1 MFLIS
6 VAWLVGNGFFI
17 PQFFFIGIP
26 QQYLGIFDQLR
37 YELHCRWNYQNWIIS
52 IWYRPKCR
60 RFFSMIISLI
70 HHRLRKGDED
80 MFLIYQFSWSET
92 TKKSKKKFLNC
103 IIGVEESRP
112 KLRFR
117 SKLRL
122 KDPRYV
128 NLNFFEIIGWKNSIL
143 SNLKKSL
150 FFRCQNERFFYV
162 DYKKKVYIYIG
173 ESISKK
179 WCANFALFVRKKNFW
194 PFRDLRTI
202 YVNIDITPAIIVT
215 FV

>member
-1 MFLIS
+1 MPAI
-6 VAWLVGNGFFI
+6 FFDDH
-17 PQFFFIGIP
+17 
-26 QQYLGIFDQLR
+26 IFDTSSSPEGRRR
-37 YELHCRWNYQNWIIS
+37 YVSDLPILLKWNNEKI
-52 IWYRPKCR
+52 
-60 RFFSMIISLI
+60 
-70 HHRLRKGDED
+70 
-80 MFLIYQFSWSET
+80 
-92 TKKSKKKFLNC
+92 KKKFLNC

-215 FV
+215 FVW

>member
-70 HHRLRKGDED
+70 HHHLRKGDED
-80 MFLIYQFSWSET
+80 MCLISQFSRSQT
-92 TKKSKKKFLNC
+92 TRKSKKKFLNYVQ
-103 IIGVEESRP
+103 GVEESRP
-112 KLRFR
+112 KLRVRKKF
-117 SKLRL
+117 RL

-128 NLNFFEIIGWKNSIL
+128 NSTIFGAYWLKIL
-143 SNLKKSL
+143 YFIKPKKIVVFSMPKRTIFLCWLQKKSI
-150 FFRCQNERFFYV
+150 
-162 DYKKKVYIYIG
+162 YIYRRI
-173 ESISKK
+173 
-179 WCANFALFVRKKNFW
+179 NQ
-194 PFRDLRTI
+194 
-202 YVNIDITPAIIVT
+202 
-215 FV
+215 

>member
-1 MFLIS
+1 MKKF
-6 VAWLVGNGFFI
+6 V
-17 PQFFFIGIP
+17 
-26 QQYLGIFDQLR
+26 LGIFEKVVITQKSM
-37 YELHCRWNYQNWIIS
+37 HV
-52 IWYRPKCR
+52 
-60 RFFSMIISLI
+60 FSMIISLI
-70 HHRLRKGDED
+70 HHHLRKGDED
-80 MFLIYQFSWSET
+80 MCLISQFGVSQT
-92 TKKSKKKFLNC
+92 TRKSKKKFLNY
-103 IIGVEESRP
+103 ILGVEESRP
-112 KLRFR
+112 KLRVRKKF
-117 SKLRL
+117 RL

-128 NLNFFEIIGWKNSIL
+128 NSTIFEHIGWKYSIL

-150 FFRCQNERFFYV
+150 FIRCQNERFFYV

>member
-37 YELHCRWNYQNWIIS
+37 YELHCHWNYQNWIIS

-80 MFLIYQFSWSET
+80 MFLIYQFSGSET
-92 TKKSKKKFLNC
+92 TKKSKKKIPQLYYRCWGINFIL
-103 IIGVEESRP
+103 
-112 KLRFR
+112 LFR
-117 SKLRL
+117 SKLNQ
-122 KDPRYV
+122 KFQRYKKTSTRPF
-128 NLNFFEIIGWKNSIL
+128 LSIL
-143 SNLKKSL
+143 VENTL
-150 FFRCQNERFFYV
+150 FYQ
-162 DYKKKVYIYIG
+162 
-173 ESISKK
+173 
-179 WCANFALFVRKKNFW
+179 
-194 PFRDLRTI
+194 T
-202 YVNIDITPAIIVT
+202 
-215 FV
+215 

>member
-1 MFLIS
+1 MTYDLWIS
-6 VAWLVGNGFFI
+6 EYRTKHGSILKKFG
-17 PQFFFIGIP
+17 
-26 QQYLGIFDQLR
+26 LGIFEKVVITQKSM
-37 YELHCRWNYQNWIIS
+37 H
-52 IWYRPKCR
+52 
-60 RFFSMIISLI
+60 FFSMIISLI
-70 HHRLRKGDED
+70 HHHLRKGDED
-80 MFLIYQFSWSET
+80 MCLISQFSRSQT
-92 TKKSKKKFLNC
+92 TKKSKKKFLNYVL
-103 IIGVEESRP
+103 GVEESRP
-112 KLRFR
+112 KLRVRKKF
-117 SKLRL
+117 RL

-128 NLNFFEIIGWKNSIL
+128 NSTTFGAYWLKIL
-143 SNLKKSL
+143 YFIKPKKSL
-150 FFRCQNERFFYV
+150 FIRCQNERFFYV